1 MRIKDVEKQLGIK
14 RTHIRYLQREGLF
27 VPSTISDNNYR
38 DFSEEDVRKL
48 EVILLLMKSGVSA
61 KEVKKLHQEEITL
74 DDALNLAYINLSRKA
89 NEIQK
94 SMERIDFLRANA
106 TPYDSLEGSG
116 LWSEYQEETD
126 ATVFQGFISSRDNL
140 SEYPELLV
148 SMERII
154 QCPYC
159 GDSKRVDFS
168 KYIYGEPYR
177 EERDMGT
184 ETQYTIKADDL
195 RCKNCG
201 ETFRAEGIICEYPQ
215 GTLLPESIDILQK
228 E

>member
-74 DDALNLAYINLSRKA
+74 DDALNLAYINLCKKA

-94 SMERIDFLRANA
+94 AMERIGYLRANA
-106 TPYDSLEGSG
+106 APYEALKGSG
-116 LWSEYQEETD
+116 LWGDYQEETD
-126 ATVFQGFISSRDNL
+126 ANIFRGFISSRDTL
-140 SEYPELLV
+140 SEYPELLI

-159 GDSKRVDFS
+159 GGNKRIDFS
-168 KYIYGEPYR
+168 RYVTKTYT
-177 EERDMGT
+177 EERDMGF
-184 ETQYTIKADDL
+184 ETQYTV
-195 RCKNCG
+195 
-201 ETFRAEGIICEYPQ
+201 RAEHLHCDDCGKHFSAKGVITEYPQ
-215 GTLLPESIDILQK
+215 GTLLPDSIDIIQK